1 MRSQFYVPV
10 DGWLNRVDVR
20 VKLFTMIAVIV
31 MCSIWGNWVFLTA
44 MLLAEHLFLLST
56 RIPARKTLKVWSFF
70 LPVIVIVFCIMLLT
84 VHLPGW
90 TLWRWGSWL
99 VTSGTMDLCAVV
111 ALRIADIVFAVF
123 TVLFTTSRAAWISGL
138 AGLGLPYTAGAAVTD
153 AIQWLPTYAATVHD
167 LVLTQH
173 IRGRYARIGKH
184 NPLTRTAAWC
194 SAHARA
200 IIAAPAH
207 LSHLNRARQTHISA
221 SGAYAS
227 DRLDAADTGAG
238 VHRRRNC
245 DDGRIRVVNSPR
257 CCVRGS
263 SSRMSPECFSPLR
276 VMGRHGCRAYIR
288 RYARQST

>member
-99 VTSGTMDLCAVV
+99 VTSGTMDLCGGGAPYRRYRVRRVHRVV
-111 ALRIADIVFAVF
+111 HHFACRLDQWSGGTGIAIH
-123 TVLFTTSRAAWISGL
+123 G
-138 AGLGLPYTAGAAVTD
+138 
-153 AIQWLPTYAATVHD
+153 
-167 LVLTQH
+167 
-173 IRGRYARIGKH
+173 RGRRDGCD
-184 NPLTRTAAWC
+184 PV
-194 SAHARA
+194 
-200 IIAAPAH
+200 
-207 LSHLNRARQTHISA
+207 
-221 SGAYAS
+221 
-227 DRLDAADTGAG
+227 AADLCG
-238 VHRRRNC
+238 HR
-245 DDGRIRVVNSPR
+245 
-257 CCVRGS
+257 
-263 SSRMSPECFSPLR
+263 
-276 VMGRHGCRAYIR
+276 A
-288 RYARQST
+288 